1 MNVLVNEVRR
11 KIREKIIRNFLIK
24 KVEEAEVSKLKS

>member
-11 KIREKIIRNFLIK
+11 KIRERIIGNFLIK
-24 KVEEAEVSKLKS
+24 RVEEVEV